1 MFNVHISKSCVDDVN
16 FKSEFDNILK
26 SIPSDH
32 ISIESDREHMIIR
45 VDGSLFARCRT
56 FENNECEIQQGN
68 VVARKL
74 DIAMGGE
81 LATIPAF
88 VLQSTKQPEHLIWKY
103 VSKGSV
109 LVTRYRNNASHLYHH
124 RRNKKGLKL
133 KNALQQKSRIRWL
146 RKWLITLLV
155 LDNDDHKQ
163 NVWDDGVRL
172 DLDHAWQA
180 LSSESCST
188 FHDFQGCDTVSTEQI
203 QLAKLLTDTTTK
215 GDIVLLRSWLA
226 KIPEKIIRESC
237 LNSNF
242 LRTEDE
248 LLERITAKTCKVA
261 RLIKKCLDLEG
272 ATPTPIAILK
282 YIIKKWE

>member
-26 SIPSDH
+26 SIPSEH
-32 ISIESDREHMIIR
+32 ISIESDDSQEQMTIH
-45 VDGSLFARCRT
+45 VSGSPFARCRT
-56 FENNECEIQQGN
+56 FENNKCEIQQGN

-88 VLQSTKQPEHLIWKY
+88 ILQSEKQPGHLIWKY

-109 LVTRYRNNASHLYHH
+109 LVTRYRNNASHLYH

-133 KNALQQKSRIRWL
+133 KNALQQKSRKRWL

-155 LDNDDHKQ
+155 LDNDDHEQ

-180 LSSESCST
+180 INSESCSS
-188 FHDFQGCDTVSTEQI
+188 FDSFQGCDTVSTEQI
-203 QLAKLLTDTTTK
+203 QLAKLLTDTTTED
-215 GDIVLLRSWLA
+215 DIDLLRSWLA
-226 KIPEKIIRESC
+226 KIPEDVIKTSC
-237 LNSNF
+237 LDSNF
-242 LRTEDE
+242 LEAE
-248 LLERITAKTCKVA
+248 YKLLERITAKTCKVA
-261 RLIKKCLDLEG
+261 RLIKECL
-272 ATPTPIAILK
+272 AKTPTPISILK
-282 YIIKKWE
+282 YIIEKWE